1 MENRMKVSGFTFIRN
16 AQILGYPFVQSI
28 KSVLPIVDEFI
39 VSLGPCED
47 STERMIRDI
56 GSDKIKIIHTQ
67 WNENMRTDVK
77 LKGFVYGQQKSIA
90 LFNCTGD
97 WAFYLESDEVIHEDD
112 IPVVRA
118 SMERYLHDDRVEA
131 LVFDYIHFYGNRN
144 TFAWSPAWYRKAP
157 RILRNNIPSWAPKGL
172 FFIVMENHKK
182 GRYPRAALAGA
193 NIYHYGWVRSEDQMK
208 LKTQKVG
215 RYWSDKV
222 SSDVKYSDIDSA
234 ILREFK
240 GSHPAVME
248 GWLPEA
254 EGIFRASPS
263 HKLSKREVKHRVV
276 LWVEK
281 VLGVELSKKHF
292 RLVR

>member
-1 MENRMKVSGFTFIRN
+1 MKVSGFTFIRN
-16 AQILGYPFVQSI
+16 AQVLGYPFVQSI

-39 VSLGPCED
+39 VALGPCED
-47 STERMIRDI
+47 ETENMIKDI
-56 GSDKIKIIHTQ
+56 GDAKIRIIHTQ
-67 WNENMRTDVK
+67 WNENMRTDVR

-112 IPVVRA
+112 LPVIRA
-118 SMERYLHDDRVEA
+118 SMEKYLNDNRVEA

-144 TFAWSPAWYRKAP
+144 TFAWSPGWYRKAP

-182 GRYPRAALAGA
+182 GRYPRAALTGV
-193 NIYHYGWVRSEDQMK
+193 NIYHYGWVRSEEQMR
-208 LKTQKVG
+208 LKTQKVEK
-215 RYWSDKV
+215 YWSDKG
-222 SSDVKYSDIDSA
+222 SSEVKYADIDSA

-240 GSHPAVME
+240 GNHPAVIKD
-248 GWLPEA
+248 WLPEA
-254 EGIFRASPS
+254 EGIFKAAPTYR
-263 HKLSKREVKHRVV
+263 LSQREIKHRMA
-276 LWVEK
+276 LWLER